1 MIQLPYGLRDGQL
14 VHIDAAAPGRRCG
27 CVCPECRQPLVA
39 KKGTKIR
46 HHFAHDHNADC
57 PGALE
62 SALHL
67 AAKEILTVHRC
78 LRLPAVTLN
87 FPSLKAPWRLFPA
100 RWVRFDAVMSER
112 KTGGVRPDLIGLAGE
127 RILLIEIAVTHPAG
141 PEKRERIRQLGLS
154 ALEISLAH
162 LASEKLVP
170 QSLAREIIGRLANR
184 QWLYNHKAEQTRQ
197 HLQDLATWKP
207 VLQLNRRLA
216 VPDCPLRRRHSQMAL
231 ADVSRDCLFCEYCL
245 DNGLD
250 SGAQRVGCLGESGIR
265 EYEDL
270 VLSG

>member
-1 MIQLPYGLRDGQL
+1 MIQLPYGLRDGRL
-14 VHIDAAAPGRRCG
+14 VHIDAAAQGRRCG
-27 CVCPECRQPLVA
+27 CVCPECLQPLIA
-39 KKGTKIR
+39 KKGAKNL
-46 HHFAHDHNADC
+46 HHFAHDRDADC

-67 AAKEILTVHRC
+67 AAKEILSSRRC
-78 LRLPAVTLN
+78 LRLPAVVLN
-87 FPSLKAPWRLFPA
+87 FHSLKTPWRLFPVS
-100 RWVRFDAVMSER
+100 WVRFDAVLAER
-112 KTGGVRPDLIGLAGE
+112 KTGGIRPDIIGLIGE
-127 RILLIEIAVTHPAG
+127 QSLLIEIAVTHPAG

-162 LASEKLVP
+162 LASEKLAP

-197 HLQDLATWKP
+197 HLRHLAAWKP
-207 VLQLNRRLA
+207 ILQMNRRLA
-216 VPDCPLRRRHSQMAL
+216 VPDCPLRRGHSQMAL
-231 ADVSRDCLFCEYCL
+231 ADVSRDCLFCEYCI

-250 SGAQRVGCLGESGIR
+250 SGMQQIACLGESGIR